1 MAINWKSLSST
12 ILFSAIATLTSV
24 QMAQAGHPEDPAR
37 TYQPFAEE
45 FNRATQRRSGNFFE
59 KRDLLHQVG
68 RFFGIPKYPEQ
79 AIESDNRRVNQL
91 YIDEQ
96 RRQFSSTP
104 VIRTPDLIN
113 PYDQSVLTAPAP
125 QSKPTFGGN

>member
-1 MAINWKSLSST
+1 MAMNWKNLSGT
-12 ILFSAIATLTSV
+12 ILFSTIATLTSV
-24 QMAQAGHPEDPAR
+24 QIAQAGHPEDPAR

-45 FNRATQRRSGNFFE
+45 FNRATQRSSGNFFG
-59 KRDLLHQVG
+59 KRDLLHQMG
-68 RFFGIPKYPEQ
+68 RFFGIHWYPEQ
-79 AIESDNRRVNQL
+79 AIERDNRRVNQL

-113 PYDQSVLTAPAP
+113 PYNQSILTAPP
-125 QSKPTFGGN
+125 PKSTPSFGGN

>member
-1 MAINWKSLSST
+1 MAMNWKSLSGT

-24 QMAQAGHPEDPAR
+24 QITHAGHPEYPAG

-45 FNRATQRRSGNFFE
+45 FNRATQRRSSNAFE
-59 KRDLLHQVG
+59 KRSLLHQIG

-79 AIESDNRRVNQL
+79 AIESDNRRVNQV
-91 YIDEQ
+91 YVDEQ

-113 PYDQSVLTAPAP
+113 PYNKSVLTTT
-125 QSKPTFGGN
+125 PTDPTPGFGGN

>member
-1 MAINWKSLSST
+1 MAMNWKSFSSV
-12 ILFSAIATLTSV
+12 FVFCAIATLASAHT
-24 QMAQAGHPEDPAR
+24 AKAGHPRDSAR

-45 FNRATQRRSGNFFE
+45 FNRASQKGSGNFF
-59 KRDLLHQVG
+59 RNRGLLRQFG
-68 RFFGIPKYPEQ
+68 NYFGIPRFPDQ
-79 AIESDNRRVNQL
+79 TLVDDNRRVNQV

-113 PYDQSVLTAPAP
+113 PYDTSIMSQPAP
-125 QSKPTFGGN
+125 EPIPSFGGN

>member
-1 MAINWKSLSST
+1 MAMNWKSLSGT
-12 ILFSAIATLTSV
+12 ILFSTIATLTSV
-24 QMAQAGHPEDPAR
+24 QIAQAGHPEDPAR
-37 TYQPFAEE
+37 TYQPFAEK
-45 FNRATQRRSGNFFE
+45 FNRATQRRSGNFFGN
-59 KRDLLHQVG
+59 RDILHQIG
-68 RFFGIPKYPEQ
+68 RYFGIPKYPEQ

-113 PYDQSVLTAPAP
+113 PYNQSVLTAPP
-125 QSKPTFGGN
+125 PNSNPSFGGN

>member
-1 MAINWKSLSST
+1 MNWKSLSG
-12 ILFSAIATLTSV
+12 IFVFSAIAILTS
-24 QMAQAGHPEDPAR
+24 AHAAKAGHPRDSAR

-45 FNRATQRRSGNFFE
+45 FNRATQRGSRNFF
-59 KRDLLHQVG
+59 RNRGLLQQIGNYFGVP
-68 RFFGIPKYPEQ
+68 RFPDQ
-79 AIESDNRRVNQL
+79 AIGDDNERVNQL

-113 PYDQSVLTAPAP
+113 PYNTSIMTTPAADQG
-125 QSKPTFGGN
+125 PTFGGN